1 MIDAKLRAQ
10 GIGGSE
16 VAAILG
22 LDPRRDAFAVYT
34 DKLGLVERAAPTG
47 RMLWGKRI
55 ERVIADAYSDETSRP
70 HLWCDETRVHRDRS
84 WQIYSPDA
92 FVVGSSFLPTEPVPI
107 IGGLDAK
114 NVAWDQATKWGEPG
128 SDLVPDSIAL
138 QCQWYCSAAELP
150 WWDVAALFGGNDLR
164 IYRVNR
170 DAEIE
175 AILLEEAE
183 RFWRNHVLAR
193 VPPAPG
199 SSAATTEALKKMY
212 PRNVEACRFARPEEA
227 ELLMRMKAARE
238 RADAADAEKDAAENA
253 VKLAIGE
260 SEGLIH
266 GPIKVTWKR
275 TADTFGPAWE
285 EIARALGATPALIAE
300 HTKLTRAGSRR
311 LHCKF

>member
-1 MIDAKLRAQ
+1 MIDPKLRAQ

-22 LDPRRDAFAVYT
+22 LDPRRDAFAVYA

-55 ERVIADAYSDETSRP
+55 ERVIADAYSDETGRA
-70 HLWCDETRVHRDRS
+70 HEWCDDTRVHPTRP
-84 WQIYSPDA
+84 WQVFSPDA
-92 FVVGSSFLPTEPVPI
+92 FVLGPPLTGPRPT

-114 NVAWDQATKWGEPG
+114 NVAWDQAAKWGDPG

-164 IYRVNR
+164 VYRLHR

-175 AILLEEAE
+175 ATLLEEAE
-183 RFWRNHVLAR
+183 RFWRDHVLAR

-199 SSAATTEALKKMY
+199 ASAATTEALKRMY
-212 PRNVEACRFARPEEA
+212 PRNVEACRFATPEEA
-227 ELLMRMKAARE
+227 EMLMRMKAARE

-285 EIARALGATPALIAE
+285 EIARALGATPADIAA
-300 HTKLTRAGSRR
+300 HTKMLRAGSRR

>member
-1 MIDAKLRAQ
+1 MIDPKLRGK

-22 LDPRRDAFAVYT
+22 MDARRDAFAVYA
-34 DKLGLVERAAPTG
+34 DKLGLLQRAAPTG

-55 ERVIADAYSDETSRP
+55 ERVIADAYSDETGRP
-70 HLWCDETRVHRDRS
+70 HQWCDETRVSPARS
-84 WQIYSPDA
+84 WQVYSPDA
-92 FVVGSSFLPTEPVPI
+92 FVIDLSEGRLPMTV
-107 IGGLDAK
+107 GGLDAK
-114 NVAWDQATKWGEPG
+114 NVAWDQSATWGEPG
-128 SDLVPDSIAL
+128 TDVVPDSIAL

-175 AILLEEAE
+175 AVLLEETE
-183 RFWRNHVLAR
+183 RFWRDHVLAH
-193 VPPAPG
+193 VPPSPG
-199 SSAATTEALKKMY
+199 SSTATTEALKKMY
-212 PRNVEACRFARPEEA
+212 PRNVEACRFATPEEGEILA
-227 ELLMRMKAARE
+227 RLKAARE
-238 RADAADAEKDAAENA
+238 ASDAADAEKEAAENA
-253 VKLAIGE
+253 IKLAIGE

-266 GPIKVTWKR
+266 GPIKVTWKK

-285 EIARALGATPALIAE
+285 EIARDLGATPAVIAA
-300 HTKLTRAGSRR
+300 HTKMVRAGARR